1 MNLIL
6 IVGIKI
12 VLFKYVIFFFLYV
25 IVWIILRDILFLILD
40 DRNLFCLGGSGVNCF
55 VF

>member
-25 IVWIILRDILFLILD
+25 IVWIILRDILFLIFD

-55 VF
+55 VV